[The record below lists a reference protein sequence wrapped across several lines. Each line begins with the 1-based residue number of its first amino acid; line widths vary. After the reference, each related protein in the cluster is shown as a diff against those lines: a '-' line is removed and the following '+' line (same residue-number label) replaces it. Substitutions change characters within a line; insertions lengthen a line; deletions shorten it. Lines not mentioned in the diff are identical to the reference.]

1 MIGTNNENIYTL
13 GLLYLYKYSNKTCSM
28 IAKDDLDRFVLK
40 IEEALNKYNQKT
52 DKLTYIDQLIIETPI
67 YYVINDNQT
76 TVYYVLKPG
85 IDMKLVERKLASLPA
100 EYYQALQED
109 STLEPLGLINYNNEI
124 VLKSNITRDNKNSNK
139 TSVRIRK

>member
-1 MIGTNNENIYTL
+1 MIRTNNENIYTL

-28 IAKDDLDRFVLK
+28 IAKDDLDRFVFE
-40 IEEALNKYNQKT
+40 IEESLNRHNQEK

-67 YYVINDNQT
+67 YYVINDNQK

-85 IDMKLVERKLASLPA
+85 INMKLVERKLASLPA

-109 STLEPLGLINYNNEI
+109 SILEPLGLINYNNQI
-124 VLKSNITRDNKNSNK
+124 VLKSDITKESTNLNK
-139 TSVRIRK
+139 TLVRTRK

>member
-1 MIGTNNENIYTL
+1 MIRTNNENIYTL

-28 IAKDDLDRFVLK
+28 IAKDDLDRFVFE
-40 IEEALNKYNQKT
+40 IEEALNRHNQEK

-67 YYVINDNQT
+67 YYVINDNQK

-109 STLEPLGLINYNNEI
+109 STLEPLGLINYNNQI
-124 VLKSNITRDNKNSNK
+124 VLKSDITKESTNLNK
-139 TSVRIRK
+139 TPVRTRK

>member
-1 MIGTNNENIYTL
+1 MIRTNNENIYTL

-28 IAKDDLDRFVLK
+28 IAKDDLDRFVFE
-40 IEEALNKYNQKT
+40 IEEALNKYNQEK

-67 YYVINDNQT
+67 YYVINDNQK

-85 IDMKLVERKLASLPA
+85 INMKLVERKLASLPA

-109 STLEPLGLINYNNEI
+109 NTLEPLGLINYNNQI
-124 VLKSNITRDNKNSNK
+124 VLKSDITKESTNLNK
-139 TSVRIRK
+139 TPVRTRK

>member
-1 MIGTNNENIYTL
+1 MTTI
-13 GLLYLYKYSNKTCSM
+13 LYKYSNKTCSM
-28 IAKDDLDRFVLK
+28 IAKDDLDRFVFE
-40 IEEALNKYNQKT
+40 IEEALNRHNQEK

-67 YYVINDNQT
+67 YYVINDNQK

-124 VLKSNITRDNKNSNK
+124 VLKSNITKENKNSNK
-139 TSVRIRK
+139 TSVIIRK